1 MKNLDMLTLNCR
13 EMSTMQNFKQQLPP
27 LNSLVT
33 FEAAARHLSFTLAA
47 KELNVTQ
54 AAVSRQ
60 VKILEEALDQPL
72 FIRYNRRLSLTPSA
86 IIFLPDVR
94 YALQFLANSAAAL
107 KLQKPATKQQSNN
120 QNCVSIASTQAFATL
135 KLNHWL
141 LQFNREYPNIR
152 VKLITSDTDINM
164 PQQTTDLEISCGD
177 AIDNSVLKSTFL
189 FADEIFPIC
198 SPAYLA
204 AHPKLNNSADL
215 LNHQLLH
222 LDAEHWRNLSW
233 QAIDWHVWFTSQN
246 IDTTAKLKGLR
257 MNSYPLLLQAVL
269 NGNGV
274 ALGWQHL
281 VSDLLKTEE
290 LIKPIDVSYKSQRA
304 YYLIETKQAQSA
316 PVTHL
321 SQWILQRAATDKN
334 AC

>member
-1 MKNLDMLTLNCR
+1 
-13 EMSTMQNFKQQLPP
+13 MQNFKQQLPP

-47 KELNVTQ
+47 KELGVTQ

-60 VKILEEALDQPL
+60 VKTLEDALDQPL
-72 FIRYNRRLSLTPSA
+72 FTRYNRRLSLTSSA
-86 IIFLPDVR
+86 LIFLPDVR
-94 YALQFLANSAAAL
+94 YALQFLASSAASL
-107 KLQKPATKQQSNN
+107 KLQKPVTGKQKESE
-120 QNCVSIASTQAFATL
+120 NCVSIASTQAFATL

-141 LQFNREYPNIR
+141 LQFNHEHPNIH
-152 VKLITSDTDINM
+152 VKLITSDTDTKM
-164 PQQTTDLEISCGD
+164 TQPQKTDLDISCGD

-198 SPAYLA
+198 SPAYFA
-204 AHPKLNNSADL
+204 AHPKLHNSEDL

-233 QAIDWHVWFTSQN
+233 KAIDWHVWFASKN
-246 IDTTAKLKGLR
+246 IETTVKLKGLR
-257 MNSYPLLLQAVL
+257 LNSYPLLLQAVL

-281 VSDLLKTEE
+281 VSDLLKTGE
-290 LIKPIDVSYKSQRA
+290 LLKPIDVSYKSQRA
-304 YYLIETKQAQSA
+304 YYLIETKKAQSA
-316 PVTHL
+316 PVKKL
-321 SQWILQRAATDKN
+321 SQWILQRTATDKRV
-334 AC
+334 